1 MGVAQRYVLNE
12 ENKCKRSAGN
22 VMMLLCAITVPSL
35 LCPCPKFLNLWC
47 VHLHKLD
54 DDVHSQ

>member
-22 VMMLLCAITVPSL
+22 VMMLLCAMDDYCTFIVVSLSQVPQSVV
-35 LCPCPKFLNLWC
+35 CTFA
-47 VHLHKLD
+47 
-54 DDVHSQ
+54 QTG